1 MSPLPSINLITPCRN
16 RAKYLRSSLP
26 SWLACPQL
34 QRIIVV
40 DFNSTTPV
48 INELNDLID
57 ERVTVVRVED
67 EPLWRQGRAQNV
79 GLRLTDAE
87 LVLKM
92 DADVALVDIRP
103 YVDQMADHP
112 TIFFKGFSKLGTSSG
127 LCLAP
132 RRWMRAAGGYHDHM
146 SGWGADDLDVYR
158 RLKKQKLKPLIFK
171 PESFSEQ
178 RQTMAGKNSEAPL
191 LDSELLSDPK
201 RLASQPFFS
210 NFRNIL
216 LATIQRQTKHRALR
230 WRYNQAEDNP
240 NLVYATMK
248 PSSLW
253 RIQLARH
260 HIELANILALAYYE
274 RTESAWTLMNATTFQ
289 EALHHHQLPRCRS
302 RREREALIATLPQRR
317 LKLREFAQAL
327 GVDLQTNPMP
337 A

>member
-1 MSPLPSINLITPCRN
+1 MSPLPNVNLITPCRN
-16 RAKYLRSSLP
+16 RAEYLRSCLP
-26 SWLACPQL
+26 SWIACPEL

-48 INELNDLID
+48 INELNDLIN

-103 YVDQMADHP
+103 YVKQMADDP

-132 RRWMRAAGGYHDHM
+132 RLRMKAIGGYHDHM
-146 SGWGADDLDVYR
+146 SGWGGDDVDIYR
-158 RLKKQKLKPLIFK
+158 RLKKQKLKPLVFK
-171 PESFSEQ
+171 PESFCEQ
-178 RQTMAGKNSEAPL
+178 HQTMAGKNSEAPL
-191 LDSELLSDPK
+191 LDSDLLSDPK

-216 LATIQRQTKHRALR
+216 LATIQRQTKRRALR
-230 WRYNQAEDNP
+230 WRYHQAVDNP

-253 RIQLARH
+253 RIQVARH
-260 HIELANILALAYYE
+260 HIELANTLALAYFE
-274 RTESAWTLMNATTFQ
+274 RTESPWTLMRQPMFQ
-289 EALHHHQLPRCRS
+289 EVLHQHHLPRCRS
-302 RREREALIATLPQRR
+302 RREREALIAALPQQR
-317 LKLREFAQAL
+317 LKLRELAQTL
-327 GVDLQTNPMP
+327 GVDLQKNQMP
-337 A
+337 T